1 MTGIKDIDKKI
12 LSELIKNSKTSDRK
26 LAKKLG
32 VSQPTITRRRARL
45 EKEGKLSY
53 ELIPELKKL
62 GFEIMAFN
70 FLIWQSLKHL
80 ELIKNDDYMKRVH
93 EFISKH
99 PEIVFAS
106 SGQGLE
112 MTRIVITI
120 HRSYSDY
127 VTFRRKLETEWGEYI
142 ERLETFTISLKSD
155 QIIRELT
162 FKHLFNSLTINNEQ
176 PHPSD

>member
-1 MTGIKDIDKKI
+1 MNRIKEIDQKI
-12 LSELIKNSKTSDRK
+12 ISELVKNAKTSDRT
-26 LAKKLG
+26 LAKKVG

-53 ELIPELKKL
+53 RLIPELEKL
-62 GFEIMAFN
+62 GFEIMAFI
-70 FLIWQSLKHL
+70 FVIWKPSKHM
-80 ELIKNDDYMKRVH
+80 ELIKDEEHMKRIRG
-93 EFISKH
+93 FLSKN

-112 MTRIVITI
+112 MTRLTITV

-127 VTFRRKLETEWGEYI
+127 VTFRQKLESEWGDCF

-155 QIIRELT
+155 LIIRPLT
-162 FKHLFNSLTINNEQ
+162 FKHLL
-176 PHPSD
+176 DK